1 MPQTLKQISFAKL
14 ETGMEMPHL
23 LDIQVQ
29 AFQSLL
35 QRDAAEHERED
46 LGLERVFKDLFPIT
60 DVHENF
66 SLDFKSYTVGE
77 PKYSVAECIER
88 DMTYSAPLKATLQLV
103 VFEETADGKRP
114 KNIIEKEVYLGELPL
129 LTSLG
134 TFVING
140 AERVIVS
147 QLHRSPGVV
156 FEESTHPNGQR
167 LISARIIPFRG
178 SWVEF
183 TVDIH
188 DVIYV
193 HIDKKKKF
201 PATALL
207 RALGYGSNSDILRL
221 FFAIRELDLVKKR
234 ETRMDLREV
243 IGAIIA
249 EDINLAGEAVDPEA
263 PKLKTKK
270 ARAQRERD
278 ESELLVKEGDELT
291 EEVFNRLRRLN
302 IETVKV
308 FASYTLVDVRD
319 EMDATERG
327 ERPVRRT
334 IAIDAVD
341 NKTGELIVDA
351 GEQLTDAVVKRLREA
366 EIGKVYVFVPSG
378 RAESTLIR
386 NTLLKD
392 PTANIVD
399 KETKKPRG
407 VTADEGEE
415 FALKQI
421 YSLLRP
427 GDAPNRETARDALNR
442 LFFSPKRYDL
452 GRVGRYKINQRLNT
466 NRPAGETVLTKEDF
480 VAIIR
485 YLIELHEGRG
495 DVDDID
501 HLGNRRIRS
510 VGELIANQF
519 SVGLSRMARLV
530 KERMSI
536 NTDPEKISL
545 DDLVNARTVSAVI
558 QAFFGSSQLSQFM
571 DQTNPLAELTHK
583 RRLSALGPGG
593 LTRERAGFEVRDVH
607 YSQYGRMCPIET
619 PEGPNIGLI
628 TSLATFARV
637 NDLGFIETPYAVVKN
652 GKVTQDIAWLDAN
665 REEGAIIAQ
674 ANAALNPD
682 GTFVEELVLCRQGGD
697 VPLSAPDRIDYMDV
711 APEQMVSIAAALI
724 PFLEHDD
731 ANRALMGSNMQRQ
744 AVPLLNPRT
753 PMCGT
758 GLEEKVA
765 RDSGAVV
772 IALRSGVVSSVTA
785 DEIVV
790 DADDAQQKTKSDRP
804 LARLTQHDRYKI
816 KKYWRTNQD
825 TAINQ
830 RPLVRR
836 GQKVNAGDVLADGA
850 STEQGQLALGANV
863 TVAFMPWYGHNFED
877 AIVLSERLVKDDVYS
892 SIHIQELELHV
903 RDTKRGQE
911 EITKEIPNV
920 AEEALTDLDER
931 GIVRIGAHVKPGD
944 ILVGKITPK
953 GETEL
958 SPEEKLLTAIFG
970 EKAKDVKDSS
980 LKVPPGME
988 GVVIDVKIFSR
999 VEDQVVEKDRGE
1011 RIGEIRRVEGLEK
1024 IRVNAVRDG
1033 ELVDLLDGQIVAL
1046 ALKSGTVEEAIPQ
1059 GTRLT
1064 QQQLDDLN
1072 FATLDLKTLRVE
1084 DRDINERMRV
1094 IIDAANDEKAKIE
1107 EKAEERI
1114 DRVLQPDELPPGVI
1128 QLVKVYMAEKRKI
1141 SVGDKMAGRHGNK
1154 GIVARIVPEEDM
1166 PFLPD
1171 GRPVDI
1177 VLNPLGVPSRMNV
1190 GQILETHLGWAA
1202 KLLGFYAKTPVFQG
1216 ANEREIGMLLKLAA
1230 LTWVRDAL
1238 QLGGTNFKMTDE
1250 EVRVLL
1256 ADIKPTADVAP
1267 RTELLSDATLNDL
1280 GARGRNAGTKAIF
1293 ARARDFVIAATRDLV
1308 AREEAELDTQ
1318 LTFHKA
1324 AMEDE
1329 DYTTSHRESFE
1340 GQLKGLEKQRA
1351 TGAVSLLR
1359 SQELPA
1365 LASTLESKDFD
1376 VDAAATELIRLAGI
1390 TPGGKVRLRDGRS
1403 GETFNSPV
1411 TVGTIYML
1419 KLSHLVD
1426 DKIHARSIG
1435 PYSLVTQQP
1444 LAGKAQF
1451 GGQRF
1456 GEMEVWALEA
1466 YGAAHTLQEIL
1477 TVKSDDVNGRSKVY
1491 EAIVKGQNLP
1501 EPGTPESFNVL
1512 VQELKALGIHV
1523 RMGANESGFAARMNA
1538 ERDGLIAAES
1548 NNNSGNGNGEQ
1559 L

>member
-1 MPQTLKQISFAKL
+1 MITQISFGKL
-14 ETGMEMPHL
+14 EHGMQMPHL
-23 LDIQVQ
+23 LDIQTR
-29 AFQSLL
+29 AFESLL
-35 QRDAAEHERED
+35 QLDAAANNRED
-46 LGLERVFKDLFPIT
+46 VGLERVFKDLFPIT

-66 SLDFKSYTVGE
+66 SLDFKRYTLGE
-77 PKYSVAECIER
+77 PKYSVEECIER
-88 DMTYSAPLKATLQLV
+88 DMTYSAPLKATLVLT
-103 VFEETADGKRP
+103 VFEENPADEKKKRV
-114 KNIIEKEVYLGELPL
+114 KNQIEKEVYLGELPL
-129 LTSLG
+129 LTPLG

-167 LISARIIPFRG
+167 LISSRIIPFRG

-188 DVIYV
+188 DVVFV

-207 RALGYGSNSDILRL
+207 RAFGYGQNADIYRL
-221 FFAIRELDLVKKR
+221 FFGIRELDLTKR
-234 ETRMDLREV
+234 KEGRDREV

-249 EDINLAGEAVDPEA
+249 EAVELPGEATAEDA
-263 PKLKTKK
+263 PKAKTKK
-270 ARAQRERD
+270 ARAERERA
-278 ESELLVKEGDELT
+278 EANLLVKEGDELT
-291 EEVFNRLRRLN
+291 EEVYNRLRRQK
-302 IETVKV
+302 IDRIKV
-308 FASYTLVDVRD
+308 FASYQSVDLRD
-319 EMDATERG
+319 ELDAFEREERAHPRVLAMDVINAEDG
-327 ERPVRRT
+327 E
-334 IAIDAVD
+334 ILAE
-341 NKTGELIVDA
+341 TGQALNVT
-351 GEQLTDAVVKRLREA
+351 LVKRLRKA
-366 EIGKVYVFVPSG
+366 NVSKVSCFVASG
-378 RAESTLIR
+378 RAESMLIK
-386 NTLLKD
+386 NTLAKD
-392 PTANIVD
+392 PT
-399 KETKKPRG
+399 KSE
-407 VTADEGEE
+407 DE
-415 FALKQI
+415 ALKQI

-427 GDAPNRETARDALNR
+427 GDAPNKETAKQALER

-452 GRVGRYKINQRLNT
+452 GRVGRYKINQRLHLPT
-466 NRPAGETVLTKEDF
+466 PASTTVLETNDF

-485 YLIELHEGRG
+485 YLVELHEGRG
-495 DVDDID
+495 HVDDID

-536 NTDPEKISL
+536 NQDSEKISL

-637 NDLGFIETPYAVVKN
+637 NDLGFIETPYRVVRN
-652 GKVTQDIAWLDAN
+652 GKATNEIAWLDAN
-665 REEGAIIAQ
+665 REEEAVIAQ
-674 ANAALNPD
+674 ANARLNED
-682 GTFVEELVLCRQGGD
+682 GSFIDDLILCRQQAD
-697 VPLSAPDRIDYMDV
+697 VPLLSPSRVDYMDV
-711 APEQMVSIAAALI
+711 APEQLVSIAAALI

-744 AVPLLNPRT
+744 AVPLLNPQT
-753 PMCGT
+753 PFVGT

-765 RDSGAVV
+765 VDSGAV
-772 IALRSGVVSSVTA
+772 IISKRAGVVTRVTA
-785 DEIVV
+785 DEIIV
-790 DADDAQQKTKSDRP
+790 DAGAGNKANRDAAAP
-804 LARLTQHDRYKI
+804 LQRLTQQDRYKL
-816 KKYWRTNQD
+816 KKYRRTNQD
-825 TAINQ
+825 TALNQ
-830 RPLVRR
+830 RPLVVQ
-836 GQKVNAGDVLADGA
+836 GQKVKAGDVLADGA
-850 STEQGQLALGANV
+850 GTQFGQLALGSNV

-892 SIHIQELELHV
+892 SIHIQEHELHV

-911 EITKEIPNV
+911 EITREIPNV
-920 AEEALTDLDER
+920 SEESLVDLDER
-931 GIVRIGAHVKPGD
+931 GIVRIGAHVRPGD

-980 LKVPPGME
+980 LKVSPGVE

-1011 RIGEIRRVEGLEK
+1011 RIGEVRRLEGEEK
-1024 IRVNAVRDG
+1024 VRVNDVRDD
-1033 ELVDLLDGQIVAL
+1033 EIKALLVGQKVSL
-1046 ALKSGTVEEAIPQ
+1046 ALQNGTVEEAIPA
-1059 GTRLT
+1059 GTVLTEAMLRDLRLI
-1064 QQQLDDLN
+1064 
-1072 FATLDLKTLRVE
+1072 TLDLKTFRVE
-1084 DRDINERMRV
+1084 DKKVNAAVRE
-1094 IIDAANDEKAKIE
+1094 IIDAADAVKARIE

-1114 DRVLQPDELPPGVI
+1114 DRILQPDELPPGVI
-1128 QLVKVYMAEKRKI
+1128 QLVKVYLAEKRKI

-1202 KLLGFYAKTPVFQG
+1202 KILGFYAKTPVFQG
-1216 ANEREIGMLLKLAA
+1216 ANEREIGLCLRLSGLEWVKGSLRLSADAPTPSADELRVILDDQRPAVEDAEKVELLHDATINALNARGTSAESKAVYQRIYDYLVASAKELAA
-1230 LTWVRDAL
+1230 REAEATTHA
-1238 QLGGTNFKMTDE
+1238 
-1250 EVRVLL
+1250 
-1256 ADIKPTADVAP
+1256 VAFH
-1267 RTELLSDATLNDL
+1267 EAS
-1280 GARGRNAGTKAIF
+1280 
-1293 ARARDFVIAATRDLV
+1293 IAAEDTP
-1308 AREEAELDTQ
+1308 ANQKAE
-1318 LTFHKA
+1318 FKKA
-1324 AMEDE
+1324 
-1329 DYTTSHRESFE
+1329 
-1340 GQLKGLEKQRA
+1340 LKDLEKRTA
-1351 TGAVSLLR
+1351 LDAAGLL
-1359 SQELPA
+1359 EAMGLPA
-1365 LASTLESKDFD
+1365 LSAMLGKKSEAD
-1376 VDAAATELIRLAGI
+1376 VDAAAVELIKAGGLL
-1390 TPGGKVRLRDGRS
+1390 PGGKIRLRDGRT
-1403 GETFNSPV
+1403 GEGFSNPV
-1411 TVGTIYML
+1411 TVGQVYML

-1477 TVKSDDVNGRSKVY
+1477 TVKSDDVNGRSRVY

-1512 VQELKALGIHV
+1512 VKELQALGIHV
-1523 RMGANESGFAARMNA
+1523 TMDSHAEGGHQGMGGSFGPGSE
-1538 ERDGLIAAES
+1538 D
-1548 NNNSGNGNGEQ
+1548 
-1559 L
+1559 